1 MIGWFLSAAFGIS
14 HRGLSMIAPLMYKI
28 TALMIIAHPG
38 EPPQRKTLKME
49 MKTFASFASLR

>member
-49 MKTFASFASLR
+49 MKTFASLR